1 MTVRDRVL
9 VLLYLCFS
17 LHISILLLKLALARV
32 NFYRAFF
39 LPKDACF
46 SVHQI
51 IALIS
56 ALFGGILVR
65 LSTDPLNSHW
75 RKSAAGHNSQIQ
87 KHDILQEIC
96 FRCGDPTGVIN
107 VIKLLT
113 LSPLQIN
120 TTDITK
126 YCTVYIIRI
135 LLLALA
141 IEIEVKEEELSIV
154 SIFSTT

>member
-1 MTVRDRVL
+1 MKVRDRVL

-17 LHISILLLKLALARV
+17 LHNILLLKLALARV

-75 RKSAAGHNSQIQ
+75 RKAAGHNSQIQ

-113 LSPLQIN
+113 RLSITNN
-120 TTDITK
+120 TTDITR
-126 YCTVYIIRI
+126 TVYIIIRI
-135 LLLALA
+135 LLLACNRS
-141 IEIEVKEEELSIV
+141 K
-154 SIFSTT
+154 